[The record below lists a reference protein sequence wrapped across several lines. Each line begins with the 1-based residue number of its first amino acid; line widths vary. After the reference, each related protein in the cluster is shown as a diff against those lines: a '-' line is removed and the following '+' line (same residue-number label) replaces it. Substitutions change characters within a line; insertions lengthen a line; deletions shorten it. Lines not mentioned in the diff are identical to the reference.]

1 MVWTNFGKVFLS
13 KSSGSEEEEVGE
25 ERCVATNDASG
36 QPMASGERHRMASR
50 VQILMHYARFVFYGT
65 GWIGVCKVYWIVFVN
80 LATIMQCAMS
90 VFVKFGRLMVRELL
104 PLLVMCAASTF
115 KLWSDVVDTRCFVKT
130 FTSTNTSTRNTLSS
144 RSENL
149 TSFIADFTFQQ
160 PGFPVRLP
168 REEFFEIS
176 PKANFWTEETYPL
189 VDQNVL
195 GGIYHHHS
203 WTVTNMDIGMLK
215 SLLFT
220 SPRHVLCPYRSD
232 AAVTN

>member
-1 MVWTNFGKVFLS
+1 MMKCTM
-13 KSSGSEEEEVGE
+13 
-25 ERCVATNDASG
+25 CVS
-36 QPMASGERHRMASR
+36 
-50 VQILMHYARFVFYGT
+50 
-65 GWIGVCKVYWIVFVN
+65 
-80 LATIMQCAMS
+80 
-90 VFVKFGRLMVRELL
+90 VKFGRLMVRELL
-104 PLLVMCAASTF
+104 PLLVMRAASTF

-149 TSFIADFTFQQ
+149 TSFIVDFTFQQ

-195 GGIYHHHS
+195 GEIYHHHS